1 MSLKTYMR
9 ERGLHFQKVQAP
21 YVSLIIAIG
30 KLYPEPT
37 REGDHRVRHPN
48 SFRLLDI
55 RDKFIEYELNL
66 RKRELICVALKIL
79 IVKYEHSMN
88 YRAVFDWFVEMLA
101 KSGWKGRSYGYP
113 RNWNE
118 PQPYGGVKEIIWSP

>member
-1 MSLKTYMR
+1 MNLKTYMR
-9 ERGLHFQKVQAP
+9 ERGDHFQKVQAP
-21 YVSLIIAIG
+21 FVPIIIALG

-37 REGDHRVRHPN
+37 REGEHRVRHPN

-55 RDKFIEYELNL
+55 RDKFIEYEPNL
-66 RKRELICVALKIL
+66 RKRALITVALNIL

-101 KSGWKGRSYGYP
+101 KSGWRGRSYGYP

-118 PQPYGGVKEIIWSP
+118 PQPYGGVKEIIWL